1 MNKKKLFAHFHH
13 VTKWFNWYFSFALR
27 TFGFVSLD
35 ETKNPKRKINCT
47 HKHTYHQHWVIE
59 WNVLRH
65 GIAGGRKRV
74 RSWALVESKKRTIF
88 EDRKFVHAYHP
99 NPNCLC
105 TLRKVFSYS
114 FVIHNFFRFSL
125 ALALSF
131 FTFHFFVKRVFIR
144 RFILCAYYDCY
155 YYKHAFDI
163 MLMALRQVDWIF
175 FVAVVL
181 VAVWYCC
188 CCFCCCCH
196 WWWCYL
202 LCASSVCAIE
212 NASPGLQA
220 PLSWRT
226 VVPRVTIINRIL
238 CVISNILY
246 IRGISDQTN
255 SIYNWVLG
263 IYRSVHLL
271 IISFFHPFLNKITLI
286 L

>member
-1 MNKKKLFAHFHH
+1 MCWD
-13 VTKWFNWYFSFALR
+13 TALR
-27 TFGFVSLD
+27 EGEREWEAERCLSQKSERYLKTENLYTHIIRIRIACARCGRFLVIRSLY
-35 ETKNPKRKINCT
+35 I
-47 HKHTYHQHWVIE
+47 I
-59 WNVLRH
+59 
-65 GIAGGRKRV
+65 
-74 RSWALVESKKRTIF
+74 
-88 EDRKFVHAYHP
+88 
-99 NPNCLC
+99 
-105 TLRKVFSYS
+105 
-114 FVIHNFFRFSL
+114 FFRFSL

-255 SIYNWVLG
+255 SIYNWVFG

-271 IISFFHPFLNKITLI
+271 IISFFHQFLNKITLI